1 MSVFCW
7 DFDGTLAYSDHLWSN
22 SVFRALNETVE
33 NHNIT
38 FTDIRRC
45 NQTGFTWHTPD
56 EDFTAFVGEKW
67 WEFMNAH
74 FYNSFISLGI
84 NEKQAKTASEKVK
97 GIIMLPENYMLFE
110 DTVSVLNKAK
120 ENGHTNIIL
129 SNNYPELETITDA
142 LGITKY
148 FDRLVVSGLVGY
160 DKPRKEIFDIAKS
173 FYPDEK
179 FIMIGDNPMA
189 DIIGGRNAGMTT
201 VLVHKGYDPNADY
214 CFDNLKDIFSFM

>member
-33 NHNIT
+33 NHTVT
-38 FTDIRRC
+38 FQDIRRC
-45 NQTGFTWHTPD
+45 NQTGFTWHTP
-56 EDFTAFVGEKW
+56 ERDFTAFVGEKW
-67 WEFMNAH
+67 WELMNTH

-84 NEKQAKTASEKVK
+84 SESEARLASERVRAH
-97 GIIMLPENYMLFE
+97 ILLPENYTLFA
-110 DTVSVLNKAK
+110 DAAAVLKAANEK
-120 ENGHTNIIL
+120 GHTNIIL
-129 SNNYPELETITDA
+129 SNNYPELEVITDF

-173 FYPDEK
+173 FYKNEN
-179 FIMIGDNPMA
+179 FVMIGDNPTA
-189 DIIGGRNAGMTT
+189 DVLGGKAAGMTT
-201 VLVHKGYDPNADY
+201 VLVHKGFDKNADY
-214 CFDNLKDIFSFM
+214 CFDNLTDIISIM

>member
-33 NHNIT
+33 NHSVT
-38 FTDIRRC
+38 FADIRRC
-45 NQTGFTWHTPD
+45 NQTGYTWHTP
-56 EDFTAFVGEKW
+56 ERDFTAFVGEKW
-67 WEFMNAH
+67 WELMNAH

-84 NEKQAKTASEKVK
+84 NEKKAKTASEKVR
-97 GIIMLPENYMLFE
+97 GIIMLPENYFLFD
-110 DTVSVLNKAK
+110 DTLAVLEAAK
-120 ENGHTNIIL
+120 EKGHTNIIL
-129 SNNYPELETITDA
+129 SNNYPELETITDF

-173 FYPDEK
+173 FYKDEN
-179 FIMIGDNPMA
+179 FVMIGDNPTA
-189 DIIGGRNAGMTT
+189 DILGGKSAGMTT
-201 VLVHKGYDPNADY
+201 VLVHKGFDPNADY
-214 CFDNLKDIFSFM
+214 CFDNLTDIISIM